1 MKNKII
7 VSILVI
13 IFFILA
19 IVLLINAN
27 ENTNEILAK
36 KTTYEYPYKTVIK
49 VNKNGGIYK
58 SKIIDELTKEGPPKD
73 KFSKVGTITNEDLIT
88 IEEIINEMKEE
99 QKKSSNSS
107 ESYGL
112 AVNIGDS
119 SLYGCEYFSQENVD
133 KLNIN
138 TSKVVN
144 LKRNIVVNKETP
156 ETNQLAYFY
165 QDEKEEFLSEE
176 EYEKAYGDNA
186 PYQEGNNKW
195 KN

>member
-73 KFSKVGTITNEDLIT
+73 KFSKVGTITNEDLIA

-99 QKKSSNSS
+99 QKKSSNYS

-133 KLNIN
+133 KLNSIIQ
-138 TSKVVN
+138 K
-144 LKRNIVVNKETP
+144 
-156 ETNQLAYFY
+156 
-165 QDEKEEFLSEE
+165 
-176 EYEKAYGDNA
+176 YE
-186 PYQEGNNKW
+186 
-195 KN
+195 

>member
-1 MKNKII
+1 MQAIL
-7 VSILVI
+7 ILVI

-73 KFSKVGTITNEDLIT
+73 KFSKVGTITNEDLIA

-99 QKKSSNSS
+99 QKKSSNYS

-133 KLNIN
+133 KLNSIIQ
-138 TSKVVN
+138 K
-144 LKRNIVVNKETP
+144 
-156 ETNQLAYFY
+156 
-165 QDEKEEFLSEE
+165 
-176 EYEKAYGDNA
+176 YE
-186 PYQEGNNKW
+186 
-195 KN
+195 

>member
-27 ENTNEILAK
+27 ENANEILAK

-73 KFSKVGTITNEDLIT
+73 KFSKVGTIPNEDLIE
-88 IEEIINEMKEE
+88 IEDIINEMKEE
-99 QKKSSNSS
+99 QKKSSNYS
-107 ESYGL
+107 ENYGL

-133 KLNIN
+133 KLNSIIQ
-138 TSKVVN
+138 K
-144 LKRNIVVNKETP
+144 
-156 ETNQLAYFY
+156 
-165 QDEKEEFLSEE
+165 
-176 EYEKAYGDNA
+176 YE
-186 PYQEGNNKW
+186 
-195 KN
+195 

>member
-27 ENTNEILAK
+27 ENANEILAK

-99 QKKSSNSS
+99 QKKSSNYS

-133 KLNIN
+133 KLNSIIQ
-138 TSKVVN
+138 K
-144 LKRNIVVNKETP
+144 
-156 ETNQLAYFY
+156 
-165 QDEKEEFLSEE
+165 
-176 EYEKAYGDNA
+176 YE
-186 PYQEGNNKW
+186 
-195 KN
+195 

>member
-58 SKIIDELTKEGPPKD
+58 SNIIEELTKEGPPKD
-73 KFSKVGTITNEDLIT
+73 KFSKVGTIPNDDLIE
-88 IEEIINEMKEE
+88 IEDIINEMKEE
-99 QKKSSNSS
+99 QKKSSNYS
-107 ESYGL
+107 ENYGL

-119 SLYGCEYFSQENVD
+119 SLHGCEYFSQANVD
-133 KLNIN
+133 KLNSIIQ
-138 TSKVVN
+138 K
-144 LKRNIVVNKETP
+144 
-156 ETNQLAYFY
+156 
-165 QDEKEEFLSEE
+165 
-176 EYEKAYGDNA
+176 YE
-186 PYQEGNNKW
+186 
-195 KN
+195 

>member
-27 ENTNEILAK
+27 ENTNEILVK
-36 KTTYEYPYKTVIK
+36 KTTYKYPYKTVIK

-73 KFSKVGTITNEDLIT
+73 KFSKVGTITNEDLIA

-99 QKKSSNSS
+99 QKKSSNYS

-133 KLNIN
+133 KLNSIIQ
-138 TSKVVN
+138 K
-144 LKRNIVVNKETP
+144 
-156 ETNQLAYFY
+156 
-165 QDEKEEFLSEE
+165 
-176 EYEKAYGDNA
+176 YE
-186 PYQEGNNKW
+186 
-195 KN
+195 